1 MDPIQVIVIVITM
14 TVLFVLG
21 GKVAFYFKNR
31 EIILI
36 KEKHDQQIGSIRQEQ
51 ETVRAAISEDGF
63 KQIKRT
69 EEHYQ
74 HKLSEKDQQIEEL
87 VEEIEALKL
96 WKEEI
101 GTKLA
106 TFEGASHG
114 NQERLVFKLLEHNQK
129 LNKALNAKWN
139 AVEESLTNELISTRQ
154 KIKEMFAEA
163 EKLHGDGIDIIS
175 EYEARLPED
184 VKKKVRQELL
194 KLPESS

>member
-1 MDPIQVIVIVITM
+1 MDPILVIGMVLIM
-14 TVLFVLG
+14 TILFVLG

-31 EIILI
+31 EILLI
-36 KEKHDQQIGSIRQEQ
+36 KEKYEQ
-51 ETVRAAISEDGF
+51 EINSARHEQEIVRAAISEDGF

-74 HKLSEKDQQIEEL
+74 HKLNEKDQQIEEL

-114 NQERLVFKLLEHNQK
+114 NQERLVFKLLDHNQK
-129 LNKALNAKWN
+129 LNKALNAKWI
-139 AVEESLTNELISTRQ
+139 AVEENLTNELLITRQ
-154 KIKEMFAEA
+154 KIKEMFTEA